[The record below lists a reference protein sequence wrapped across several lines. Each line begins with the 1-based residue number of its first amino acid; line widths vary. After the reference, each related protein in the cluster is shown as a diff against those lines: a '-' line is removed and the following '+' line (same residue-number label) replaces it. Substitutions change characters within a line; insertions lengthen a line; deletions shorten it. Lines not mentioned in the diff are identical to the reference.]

1 MTAAP
6 VAQGDTRRHAEA
18 RGGGDFEEVREDE
31 GESLRTEGE
40 REPRGA
46 GGTRGGVG
54 EFLLGVGMAVA
65 GAYLLTQRVTVT
77 SSYWTLWG
85 YNAFGL
91 SLLPLLFG
99 VGLLFFN
106 GKSVAGWLLT
116 FAGVLIILAGI
127 IMNLGVYFQPTSLF
141 NTIVMLVL
149 LAGGVGLIARSLRS
163 HG

>member
-1 MTAAP
+1 M
-6 VAQGDTRRHAEA
+6 
-18 RGGGDFEEVREDE
+18 EEE
-31 GESLRTEGE
+31 GEFR
-40 REPRGA
+40 RGA

-54 EFLLGVGMAVA
+54 EFLLGLGMSVA

-77 SSYWTLWG
+77 SGYWTLWG

-106 GKSVAGWLLT
+106 GKSIPGWLLT
-116 FAGVLIILAGI
+116 FAGVVIILFGVI
-127 IMNLGVYFQPTSLF
+127 SNLDIYFQPTSLF
-141 NTIVMLVL
+141 NTLVMLVL
-149 LAGGVGLIARSLRS
+149 LAGGLGLIARSLRA

>member
-1 MTAAP
+1 M
-6 VAQGDTRRHAEA
+6 
-18 RGGGDFEEVREDE
+18 EEE
-31 GESLRTEGE
+31 GKVS
-40 REPRGA
+40 RGA

-54 EFLLGVGMAVA
+54 EFLLGLGMAVA

-77 SSYWTLWG
+77 SGYWSLWG

-106 GKSVAGWLLT
+106 GRSVAGWLLT
-116 FAGVLIILAGI
+116 FAGVVIILAGVI
-127 IMNLGVYFQPTSLF
+127 ANLGVYFQPTSLF

-149 LAGGVGLIARSLRS
+149 LAGGIGLIARSLRP
-163 HG
+163 HM